1 MGATGKHVTHICHV
15 LCIQHFEIDFLKFT
29 SVVKHTPAV
38 FCRLYLYARNLCRHF
53 HNRSRII
60 IQPCDSTA
68 VSVCIN
74 INDFFV
80 LWFRFIGKYDFGYGI
95 RNYSVEFVVVFRSVT
110 ISFNLKRHLFRPQI
124 QIPGQLNL
132 RYASIRNFY
141 FLRTRFIRI
150 PRNPGPYR
158 FFITPLHNL
167 PGRVINH
174 HILVSPVCKLQP
186 VSMKS
191 NSISFCALA
200 RLFGA

>member
-80 LWFRFIGKYDFGYGI
+80 LWFRFIGKDDFGYGI

-124 QIPGQLNL
+124 QIPGQFNL
-132 RYASIRNFY
+132 RHPIVKNLY
-141 FLRTRFIRI
+141 FLRTRFI
-150 PRNPGPYR
+150 
-158 FFITPLHNL
+158 
-167 PGRVINH
+167 
-174 HILVSPVCKLQP
+174 
-186 VSMKS
+186 
-191 NSISFCALA
+191 
-200 RLFGA
+200 